1 MRAARTMTDFKP
13 DASTLVAFGISTV
26 ILGSNF
32 VAVRFSNMELAP
44 FWGATLRFVVAS
56 LLLFGILA
64 VRRIPLPRGRT
75 LLGAVLFGV
84 LTFGAMFGLMYWA
97 LQDAPAGVASVLF
110 AMLPLITFVLAIAHR
125 LERFRWH
132 GLAGALIAAGGV
144 AVIFQD
150 SLHASVPAL
159 SIVAILVAVV
169 FAAEGSVVIK
179 WFPRGNPLGV
189 NAVAMA
195 AGTIVLGTLSL
206 AAQEPWTLPTQEA
219 TWIAL
224 VWLILLGSIVGFVLL
239 VFVIGRWTVSAAAY
253 QGVLQPVVTVLVAA
267 WLLGERLTPLF
278 ALGSL
283 LVLAGV
289 YVGALMRPKTAGPA
303 PAVPEAAPAVDQS
316 RPDE

>member
-1 MRAARTMTDFKP
+1 MARPDGATLAAF
-13 DASTLVAFGISTV
+13 AISTV

-44 FWGATLRFVVAS
+44 FWGATLRFAVAT

-64 VRRIPLPRGRT
+64 ARRIPFPRGRT
-75 LLGAVLFGV
+75 LLGAVIFGA

-97 LQDAPAGVASVLF
+97 LQDAPAGLASVLF

-125 LERFRWH
+125 LERFRWQ
-132 GLAGALIAAGGV
+132 GLAGALVAAAGV

-150 SLHASVPAL
+150 SLHAAVPVLSV
-159 SIVAILVAVV
+159 VAILVAVV

-179 WFPRGNPLGV
+179 WFPRGNPLAV

-195 AGTIVLGTLSL
+195 VGTVVLAAASL
-206 AAQEPWTLPTQEA
+206 AIGETWAVPTQAA
-219 TWIAL
+219 TWAAL
-224 VWLILLGSIVGFVLL
+224 AWLIPLGSIVGFVLM
-239 VFVIGRWTVSAAAY
+239 VYVIGRWTVSAAAY
-253 QGVLQPVVTVLVAA
+253 QGVLQPIVTVLVAA

-289 YVGALMRPKTAGPA
+289 YIGALMRRPRPA
-303 PAVPEAAPAVDQS
+303 AAAPGVGAAPAAAPPQD
-316 RPDE
+316 D

>member
-1 MRAARTMTDFKP
+1 MRAARTMTDSKP

-26 ILGSNF
+26 ILASNF

-44 FWGATLRFVVAS
+44 FWGATLRFAAAT

-64 VRRIPLPRGRT
+64 ARRIPLPRGKT
-75 LLGAVLFGV
+75 LLGAAIFGA

-97 LQDAPAGVASVLF
+97 LQDAPAGLASVLF

-150 SLHASVPAL
+150 SLQASVPAL

-179 WFPRGNPLGV
+179 WFPRGNPLAV

-195 AGTIVLGTLSL
+195 VGTVVL
-206 AAQEPWTLPTQEA
+206 AAVSLTVGETWAVPTQAA
-219 TWIAL
+219 TWAAL
-224 VWLILLGSIVGFVLL
+224 AWLIPLGSIVGFVLM
-239 VFVIGRWTVSAAAY
+239 VVVIGRWTVSAAAY
-253 QGVLQPVVTVLVAA
+253 QGVLQPIVTVLVAA

-289 YVGALMRPKTAGPA
+289 YVGALMRPKTASAA
-303 PAVPEAAPAVDQS
+303 PAVPEAAPAVDES